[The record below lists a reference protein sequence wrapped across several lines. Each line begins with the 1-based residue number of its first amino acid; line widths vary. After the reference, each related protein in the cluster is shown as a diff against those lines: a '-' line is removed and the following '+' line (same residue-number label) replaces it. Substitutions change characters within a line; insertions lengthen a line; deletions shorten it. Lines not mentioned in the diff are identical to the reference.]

1 MTCFSLGIII
11 SVTKKEEEIIEEQQE
26 KEKRK
31 EALQRLI
38 DKELAEEDLPVDEVY
53 EEEGMYSIQDN
64 SRNPMNAVLNK

>member
-1 MTCFSLGIII
+1 MP
-11 SVTKKEEEIIEEQQE
+11 KKKKE

-38 DKELAEEDLPVDEVY
+38 DKELAEEDLVPQEIY
-53 EEEGMYSIQDN
+53 EEEQMYSIEDN

>member
-1 MTCFSLGIII
+1 M
-11 SVTKKEEEIIEEQQE
+11 TKKEEEIAEEREE

-38 DKELAEEDLPVDEVY
+38 DKELAEEDLPADEIY
-53 EEEGMYSIQDN
+53 EEEGLRYSIEDN